1 MSSGEIRE
9 PAVAPLASDVAVV
22 LSRLAHDLNNL
33 CASMMGFTALTQESL
48 EPASPVHP
56 YLLEIQHATAQA
68 VALSERLRG
77 LAQQIDGKR

>member
-9 PAVAPLASDVAVV
+9 RAVGPDTPDVAMA

-68 VALSERLRG
+68 VALSERLRQLSRVIG
-77 LAQQIDGKR
+77 DAD